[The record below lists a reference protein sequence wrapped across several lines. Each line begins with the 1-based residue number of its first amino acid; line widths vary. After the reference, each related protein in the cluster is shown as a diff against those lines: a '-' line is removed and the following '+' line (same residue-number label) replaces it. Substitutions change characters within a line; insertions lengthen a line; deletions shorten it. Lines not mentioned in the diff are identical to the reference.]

1 MCSNLGERA
10 IHNSVISMGND
21 GSMDSRIERIG
32 LWQIDASR
40 GAKVDLIDVLYIY
53 THLELY
59 RVILI

>member
-53 THLELY
+53 N
-59 RVILI
+59 II